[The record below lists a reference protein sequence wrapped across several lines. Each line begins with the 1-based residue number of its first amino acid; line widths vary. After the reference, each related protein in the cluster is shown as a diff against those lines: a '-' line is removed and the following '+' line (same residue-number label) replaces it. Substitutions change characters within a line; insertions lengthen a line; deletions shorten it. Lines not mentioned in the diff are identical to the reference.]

1 MVTKPSHDW
10 ISVQFIEVCAMVAL
24 ACYCKIVAKS
34 GGSTL
39 QQFCHSVC
47 NGLDMWPPFSGV
59 TACHPLANSLSMPL
73 ANKFLKEEALLFLRI
88 HPVCSGKIFSAI
100 AGLVEAKNILPEQ
113 TGWIRRKRRASS
125 FK

>member
-1 MVTKPSHDW
+1 
-10 ISVQFIEVCAMVAL
+10 MVAL

-100 AGLVEAKNILPEQ
+100 AGLVEAFPPRDEFGIFQSAIVFLRCGYHAEVMEVDSEH
-113 TGWIRRKRRASS
+113 R
-125 FK
+125 